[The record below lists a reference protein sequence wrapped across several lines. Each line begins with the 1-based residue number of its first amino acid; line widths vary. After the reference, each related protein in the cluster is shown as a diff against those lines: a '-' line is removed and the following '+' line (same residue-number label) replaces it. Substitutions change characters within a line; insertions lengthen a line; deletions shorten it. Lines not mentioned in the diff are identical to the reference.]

1 MEVMFEE
8 EQEPEFEIFS
18 ALLFNSLKAI
28 TFMFFISF
36 AMINK
41 PADEGKVDPK
51 AEMLVTVSWPDN
63 NSDDVDTYV
72 EDPAGNVIWYNQREG
87 GLMHLDRDDRG
98 MFKDVILFNGIEV
111 TNPLNQEI
119 ISFRGLEDG
128 EYVVNVVHYIANGTA
143 PLPVTVTVEKL
154 NPSVNVIFYQT
165 LNLAGTGNEQTAVRF
180 TLKGE
185 DVIDVNN
192 TPKSLVE
199 LTRGGGGKGGSARG
213 GDQGFIDATTGLAT
227 GGTVSQ
233 P

>member
-128 EYVVNVVHYIANGTA
+128 DIANGTA

-154 NPSVNVIFYQT
+154 NPSVKVIFYQT